1 MQDRSKWLEIA
12 ITALVAINM
21 ALTGWC
27 LTQIVDNKTDLAE
40 IKGNRFTSNDGLAVW
55 KEIACIRE
63 NIAKLPDQYPPKWW
77 VERQDKFEADMKSR
91 LGRLEELLMNH
102 IHTKGS

>member
-27 LTQIVDNKTDLAE
+27 LTQVVDIKTDLAS
-40 IKGNRFTSNDGLAVW
+40 IKGNRFTSGDGLVVW
-55 KEIACIRE
+55 KEIAAIRE
-63 NIAKLPDQYPPKWW
+63 QMAKLPDQYPPKWW
-77 VERQDKFEADMKSR
+77 VERQDKFETDMKVR
-91 LGRLEELLMNH
+91 LDKLEGLLMSH
-102 IHTKGS
+102 IHKGP